1 MAAATQGAYIY
12 RQGTSPQTE
21 TVISSRFKIF
31 TDLVDVGAFV
41 KLGVTSSFTY
51 TEDKTIDAV
60 RGLGYGDQV
69 AELVPGVTTPL
80 SISITRTALYLANLM
95 QVLGYKAGT
104 SGAVRS
110 LKHHRWPFDIKTE
123 VVFSELASFS
133 SGNVGE
139 ATKADVPNE
148 GGLNNTG
155 NPGVYCVATIYEG
168 CWMASY
174 NTAYTVDTAAVAE
187 DSTITVTDIFDV
199 SGSVYGEFL
208 DSGLNTGDATGRS
221 LLYSATSNVT
231 TTP

>member
-1 MAAATQGAYIY
+1 MAQGGYVY
-12 RQGTSPQTE
+12 RQGTSPNTE

-31 TDLVDVGAFV
+31 TDMVDVGMFV
-41 KLGVTSSFTY
+41 KLGVTSTFSY
-51 TEDKTIDAV
+51 TEDRTIDAV

-123 VVFSELASFS
+123 IVFSQLASEDPQTGF
-133 SGNVGE
+133 
-139 ATKADVPNE
+139 ATLADIPNE

-155 NPGVYCVATIYEG
+155 NPGLYAVATVYEG

-174 NTAYTVDTAAVAE
+174 NTNYTVDTAAVTE
-187 DSTITVTDIFDV
+187 DCTVTVTDIFDV

-208 DSGLNTGDATGRS
+208 DAGLNSGDVTGRS
-221 LLYSATSNVT
+221 LLYSV
-231 TTP
+231 